1 MPNARRNST
10 DAADAGAPA
19 RLVLVLDDEP
29 AVCQAVSAV
38 LSRAGF
44 EVDCCS
50 DPLSF
55 VEASIKKAPACILLD
70 VVLPEVSGLDI
81 LGELCSKGCRAPV
94 LMISG
99 ESNVAT
105 AVQALKNGATD
116 FIEKPFRGSELVS
129 RVTAALD
136 APRHK
141 ATRAI
146 FHFPSRP
153 PLTLREQD
161 VLAELIG
168 GQSTKEIATRLCLS
182 PRTVESYRANIIRKV
197 GARNPA
203 DLVRLAIIALR
214 R

>member
-10 DAADAGAPA
+10 DVAAAAPA

-29 AVCQAVSAV
+29 GICQVVSAV

-44 EVDCCS
+44 EVDCWS

-55 VEASIKKAPACILLD
+55 AEACIEKAPACILLD

-81 LGELCSKGCRAPV
+81 LDELCSMDCRAPI

-99 ESNVAT
+99 KSDIAT
-105 AVQALKNGATD
+105 AVKTLKRGATD

-129 RVTAALD
+129 RVTAAVD
-136 APRHK
+136 AQSQK
-141 ATRAI
+141 AARVM
-146 FHFPSRP
+146 FHFPGHP
-153 PLTLREQD
+153 PLTFREQE
-161 VLAELIG
+161 VLAELIR
-168 GQSTKEIATRLCLS
+168 GQSTKEIAARLSLS
-182 PRTVESYRANIIRKV
+182 PRTVESYRVNIIRKV

-203 DLVRLAIIALR
+203 ELVRLAIAAR
-214 R
+214 RR